1 MCRQKLS
8 EIFEKFHF
16 CYQISKHGGGLLDMK
31 IISLTRTGFDNYKSH
46 VDGPQMVMTLLIN
59 SLIYE
64 TKTGKHVREPVN

>member
-1 MCRQKLS
+1 
-8 EIFEKFHF
+8 
-16 CYQISKHGGGLLDMK
+16 MK